1 MTLSIQRSFVLL
13 SILGFLLSS
22 CNSESEYIP
31 EQEETIIAIQP
42 LSLNDYW
49 IADTLKL
56 AIENYYGIKTYV
68 LPGKPVPNSAFVH
81 IKSPR
86 YRADSIIKILRR
98 EKADTIDFVVG
109 ITSKD
114 ISTTKRMGDR
124 SIKKPES
131 KYKDWG
137 IFGLGFRPGPS
148 CVVSAFRLKKGA
160 GKKKFRTRLK
170 KVALHELGHNF
181 GLPHCSFNEHCIM
194 RDANETIKTID
205 KEGMVL
211 CGSCKAKIGM

>member
-1 MTLSIQRSFVLL
+1 MLKPIFYKTLLIAVCCMLVAA
-13 SILGFLLSS
+13 
-22 CNSESEYIP
+22 CNTTGEFKP
-31 EQEETIIAIQP
+31 EVDKTIIGIQP

-49 IADTLKL
+49 IADTLQQ
-56 AIENYYGIKTYV
+56 AIEEYYGIRTVV
-68 LPGKPVPNSAFVH
+68 LPGTPIPNEAVVH

-86 YRADSIIKILRR
+86 YRADSIIRMLRR
-98 EKADTIDFVVG
+98 NKPDSLDFIVAL
-109 ITSKD
+109 TSKD

-124 SIKKPES
+124 SIKQPES

-137 IFGLGFRPGPS
+137 VFGLGFRPGPT
-148 CVVSAFRLKKGA
+148 CIVSSFRLKKGV
-160 GKKKFRTRLK
+160 GKKKFTERVK

-181 GLPHCSFNEHCIM
+181 GLPHCTFDDHYIM

-211 CGSCKAKIGM
+211 CSSCKGKIGM